1 MRKLLFWLTSH
12 LPCRIIAE
20 EGSVYLE
27 RYYLFTLLGWRFY
40 LHRFVG
46 SDPDRGL
53 HDHPWSRAFSIILAG
68 WYWEQTRSG
77 TRKVRWLN
85 TLTGDTFHRVVL
97 PSEGF
102 VRGLPFLH
110 PDFNK
115 DAPCWTPATM
125 REATSGVYF
134 VGRPRLRRVRGALM
148 DWTFWTTVFHV
159 KQAWNL
165 LEVCGAGLTTSRPP
179 WSPRARSSP
188 RGGAARTR
196 TAGAEDGERRERS
209 STRRSAERAGV
220 GPAPGCASP
229 TASARTPG

>member
-115 DAPCWTPATM
+115 DAPCWTLFFHRAKRTKGWGFL
-125 REATSGVYF
+125 REQPGDFDAY
-134 VGRPRLRRVRGALM
+134 VGRLSIFTPY
-148 DWTFWTTVFHV
+148 TY
-159 KQAWNL
+159 
-165 LEVCGAGLTTSRPP
+165 
-179 WSPRARSSP
+179 
-188 RGGAARTR
+188 TR
-196 TAGAEDGERRERS
+196 TDEMPDWWIRVPKGRDEPRR
-209 STRRSAERAGV
+209 A
-220 GPAPGCASP
+220 AP
-229 TASARTPG
+229 

>member
-115 DAPCWTPATM
+115 DAPCWTLFFHRA
-125 REATSGVYF
+125 EYVKEWGF
-134 VGRPRLRRVRGALM
+134 LRGQ
-148 DWTFWTTVFHV
+148 VFI
-159 KQAWNL
+159 
-165 LEVCGAGLTTSRPP
+165 PYI
-179 WSPRARSSP
+179 
-188 RGGAARTR
+188 RTR
-196 TAGAEDGERRERS
+196 TDEMPDWWVRVPKGRDEPRR
-209 STRRSAERAGV
+209 A
-220 GPAPGCASP
+220 AP
-229 TASARTPG
+229 

>member
-77 TRKVRWLN
+77 TRKDG
-85 TLTGDTFHRVVL
+85 TDFTVVT
-97 PSEGF
+97 PQ
-102 VRGLPFLH
+102 RRFL
-110 PDFNK
+110 
-115 DAPCWTPATM
+115 
-125 REATSGVYF
+125 
-134 VGRPRLRRVRGALM
+134 
-148 DWTFWTTVFHV
+148 
-159 KQAWNL
+159 
-165 LEVCGAGLTTSRPP
+165 
-179 WSPRARSSP
+179 
-188 RGGAARTR
+188 
-196 TAGAEDGERRERS
+196 
-209 STRRSAERAGV
+209 GV
-220 GPAPGCASP
+220 GPDLEAKIDRAC
-229 TASARTPG
+229 